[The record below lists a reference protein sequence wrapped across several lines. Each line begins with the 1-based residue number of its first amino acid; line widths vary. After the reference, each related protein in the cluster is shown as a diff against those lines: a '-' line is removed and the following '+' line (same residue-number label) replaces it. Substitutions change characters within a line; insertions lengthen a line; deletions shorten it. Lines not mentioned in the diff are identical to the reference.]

1 MPTEHEEPGELT
13 ISGRETSLPHGTKK
27 DSFLSQA
34 FLWFVWFPVSLIL
47 LVFVLERFI
56 LSEALL

>member
-1 MPTEHEEPGELT
+1 MQQKEPGELA
-13 ISGRETSLPHGTKK
+13 ISSEQSPLHHSTRK
-27 DSFLSQA
+27 DSVLFQA

-56 LSEALL
+56 LSEALF